1 MRKSTAVEITAGCR
15 VLCIEDDPAQLETLA
30 ELLRLWGATVDEAS
44 DLAGARR
51 LLELRSY
58 DLILADFNLP
68 DGTAAELL
76 ENPEWDRKTVVVSA
90 AAPTP
95 RRPRGGLV
103 VQKPLTRAKL
113 QRIIAA
119 SPCFPG

>member
-1 MRKSTAVEITAGCR
+1 MQLTKGCR

-44 DLAGARR
+44 DLAGART
-51 LLELRSY
+51 LLELRPY
-58 DLILADFNLP
+58 DLVLADYNLP

-76 ENPEWDRKTVVVSA
+76 ENPEWDRKIVVVSA

-95 RRPRGGLV
+95 QRPGGGMV
-103 VQKPLTRAKL
+103 VQKPLTRVKL
-113 QRIIAA
+113 QRIIDSSAC
-119 SPCFPG
+119 SSS

>member
-1 MRKSTAVEITAGCR
+1 LSSGCR

-44 DLAGARR
+44 DLAGART

-58 DLILADFNLP
+58 DLILADYNLP
-68 DGTAAELL
+68 DGTAADLWD
-76 ENPEWDRKTVVVSA
+76 NPEWDRKIVVVSA

-95 RRPRGGLV
+95 QRPRGGLV

-113 QRIIAA
+113 QRIIASSA
-119 SPCFPG
+119 CSPS